1 MCVWVPDTVEWRAS
15 PPPALQEPGVQDQGY
30 VLAFIGHASPSQ
42 GDSPDSITQPK
53 GPLDTR
59 K

>member
-1 MCVWVPDTVEWRAS
+1 MWVPDTVDWRAS

-30 VLAFIGHASPSQ
+30 ILAFRGHASPSQ
-42 GDSPDSITQPK
+42 GDRPGSITQPK
-53 GPLDTR
+53 DPLDTQ

>member
-1 MCVWVPDTVEWRAS
+1 MWVPDTVDWRAS

-30 VLAFIGHASPSQ
+30 ILAFRGHASPSQ
-42 GDSPDSITQPK
+42 GDRPGRITQPK
-53 GPLDTR
+53 DPLDTQ